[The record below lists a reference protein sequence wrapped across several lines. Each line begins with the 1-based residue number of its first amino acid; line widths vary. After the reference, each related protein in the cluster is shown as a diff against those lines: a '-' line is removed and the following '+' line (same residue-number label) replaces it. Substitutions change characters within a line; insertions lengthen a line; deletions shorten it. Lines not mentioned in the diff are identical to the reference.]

1 MYRIYLLN
9 KDELNNLIKDK
20 YIEIGNIN
28 IKDNNTNKRISNELF
43 NDNEVNVIFIPKD
56 VYNTFNKETK
66 KIIDDN
72 KMNEDNDVHEFMN
85 KNIIFIIVN
94 KSEDMEEL
102 YNYIERY
109 DDMFDSK
116 HLIGIALY
124 IKDK

>member
-1 MYRIYLLN
+1 MYRTYLLN

-124 IKDK
+124 ITDK